1 MEQVTR
7 SDLRSPPLSYELG
20 VIDLG
25 KMKAYVCKPR
35 ILPPPPD
42 WMLASDVSDPTD
54 EADSSRWLSLLRL
67 WAGSENRGVGGASRG
82 IGSESFQGSRSHNI
96 IKWMGD
102 PLTQQKGTISCI
114 SEKTS

>member
-35 ILPPPPD
+35 ILPPRLD
-42 WMLASDVSDPTD
+42 WMLGSDVSDPTD

-67 WAGSENRGVGGASRG
+67 WAGSENRGWEVLHGESGLKASKDPGA
-82 IGSESFQGSRSHNI
+82 
-96 IKWMGD
+96 
-102 PLTQQKGTISCI
+102 T
-114 SEKTS
+114 TSLNGWETP